1 MANYEK
7 MYDLFDLA
15 LWMQETSEGLSLEDI
30 EQKYNVSRRT
40 AERMRNA
47 LMTYFPQME
56 EVETGERTKSWRITQ
71 RSLNS
76 FISFSAEELA
86 VFKTAIDKHGLNTPA
101 KLILTQLFLTASY
114 MVSVITIW
122 LPSIVMVMTTA
133 KHTIF
138 CYKRLKALKYCR
150 MFLIVRNLI

>member
-15 LWMQETSEGLSLEDI
+15 FVMQETSIGVSLEEI

-47 LMTYFPQME
+47 LKIYFPQME
-56 EVETGERTKSWRITQ
+56 EIDTGERTKRWRISQ

-76 FISFSAEELA
+76 LISFSAEELA
-86 VFKTAIDKHGLNTPA
+86 VFKTAVD
-101 KLILTQLFLTASY
+101 
-114 MVSVITIW
+114 
-122 LPSIVMVMTTA
+122 
-133 KHTIF
+133 
-138 CYKRLKALKYCR
+138 ALKQS
-150 MFLIVRNLI
+150 NLKSKADTLSRVELKLKNLLKNKIIKKKLKIFMVN